1 MKKPFIDQNNQL
13 ILAEDFLEIY
23 IPKFYFESDIAYFVG
38 RDIMCYGIFNFRY
51 FTKEEYSNDL
61 KKRKVPLHTFAIPI
75 IIALSPNDYTNEM
88 IPEIDAEE
96 KVTVLKFSKNEV
108 VIKTTELVIQQVET
122 FTKFLNLLTSGRLP
136 KTIPY
141 SSVPDI
147 ALSLQT
153 FNKRDLGIPSLGYE
167 MMTSEI
173 YRDKNDLSK
182 SFRFKAGSKPNVNQL
197 DYTTLN
203 LRELA
208 NENAEYTG
216 LTFEDFLYAVQSAIV
231 KTQNGHESKE
241 SPVEKTIKY

>member
-1 MKKPFIDQNNQL
+1 MKTPFIEKADQL
-13 ILAEDFLEIY
+13 ILAEDFMEIY
-23 IPKFYFESDIAYFVG
+23 IPKFYFESDIAYFIG
-38 RDIMCYGIFNFRY
+38 REIMCYGIFNFRY
-51 FTKEEYSNDL
+51 FTKEEYSSEL
-61 KKRKVPLHTFAIPI
+61 KKKKVELHTFALPV
-75 IIALSPNDYTNEM
+75 IIALNPNDYSNDLV
-88 IPEIDAEE
+88 PEIDEEE
-96 KVTVLKFSKNEV
+96 KVMVLKFSKNEV

-122 FTKFLNLLTSGRLP
+122 FTKFLSLLTSGRLP

-141 SSVPDI
+141 LAVSDI

-167 MMTSEI
+167 MIVSDI
-173 YRDKNDLSK
+173 YRDKTDLSK
-182 SFRFKAGSKPNVNQL
+182 SFRFKMGSKPNVNQL

-208 NENAEYTG
+208 NENSEYTG

-231 KTQNGHESKE
+231 KTQNGHISKE